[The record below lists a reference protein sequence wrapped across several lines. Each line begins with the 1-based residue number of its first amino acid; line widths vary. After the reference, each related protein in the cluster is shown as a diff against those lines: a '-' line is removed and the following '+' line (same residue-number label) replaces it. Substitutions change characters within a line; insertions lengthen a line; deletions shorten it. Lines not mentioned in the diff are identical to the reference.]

1 MSTPDLPLDV
11 KLMSLMTRALLGV
24 LVVMCLGA
32 LGTWAVRHPVWS
44 VQAITVQGDVTHQ
57 NAVTFRAHLASQM
70 KNSLAASFLTV
81 DLQQVKQLFE
91 SVPWVR
97 HAVVQREFPNRL
109 RVTLQE
115 HEAVAWWDASGSGQ
129 LVNRDGEVFDA
140 SPDDGDSLPVLAGPT
155 AQSAAVLQ
163 LYQVL
168 QTELARLELGLARL
182 ELTERG
188 SWRAELDNGARI
200 ELGRGDTAEL
210 TERLQRFT
218 ATLSQLT
225 ERYAGALQSVDLR
238 YPNGYALRM
247 RGVTTVTDD
256 KAAPTKTTR

>member
-11 KLMSLMTRALLGV
+11 KLMTTLTRALV
-24 LVVMCLGA
+24 AVFVAICLGA
-32 LGTWAVRHPVWS
+32 VGTWAVRHPVWS

-57 NAVTFRAHLASQM
+57 NAVTFRAQLASQM
-70 KNSLAASFLTV
+70 KNNLAASFLTV
-81 DLQQVKQLFE
+81 DLQQVKQMFE

-115 HEAVAWWDASGSGQ
+115 HEAVAWWGEPGSGQ
-129 LVNRDGEVFDA
+129 LVNRDGQVFDA
-140 SPDDGDSLPVLAGPT
+140 SPDDSDSLPVLAGPE
-155 AQSAAVLQ
+155 AQSAAVWQ

-168 QTELARLELGLARL
+168 LPELARLELGLARL

-188 SWRAELDNGARI
+188 SWQAELDNGAHI
-200 ELGRGDTAEL
+200 ELGRGETAEL
-210 TERLQRFT
+210 TERMHRFT

-225 ERYAGALQSVDLR
+225 DRYAGALQSVDLR